1 MGKMLRFDDKFVQ
14 TDRQMDGRSMVKQY
28 TPRSFDRGGGWG
40 GGRGAAAFGGH
51 KMFTNARTLAHGY
64 MVVFV

>member
-28 TPRSFDRGGGWG
+28 TPRSFDRGGGGGGGG
-40 GGRGAAAFGGH
+40 GGRLPLGGIKCLQMH
-51 KMFTNARTLAHGY
+51 AR
-64 MVVFV
+64 